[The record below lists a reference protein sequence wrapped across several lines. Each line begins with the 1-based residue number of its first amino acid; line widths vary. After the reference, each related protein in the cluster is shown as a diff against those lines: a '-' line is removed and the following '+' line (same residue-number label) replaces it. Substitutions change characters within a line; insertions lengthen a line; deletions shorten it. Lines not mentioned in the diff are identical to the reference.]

1 MKSSTSRVTFLTII
15 FFVLAGSVKAQVE
28 FTKTVLDSDFLVNSQ
43 PFDLKV
49 ADLNNDNEIDI
60 VVSSPDNLSGENSV
74 FVWYQN
80 DGNETFAKSV
90 IDTVIVGGGTF
101 DVGDIDS
108 DLDNDIILAASG
120 RISLYNNDG
129 NGNFGKST
137 IDMLTLPKVP
147 FIMDFDLDSD
157 SDVVFA
163 GHDGIFW
170 ENNDG
175 NLNFTRDTVDVVTI
189 FDLAL
194 FVADINDDS
203 DNDVVAHIHVD
214 SLDADMLV
222 WYQNDGDEN
231 FSRIAV
237 DTATQNIRSIVVD
250 DLDDD
255 SDKDIILVDLR
266 DNGDFI
272 QWYQNDGAE
281 NFIRITISEDFNRV
295 PRSLAIADIDSDGDK
310 DVLATGGNGAIG
322 EVVYYENDGSESFI
336 KRTIDHTSGNRQ
348 RLAVIDVDNDF
359 DLDLFVINNF
369 PFEVIYY
376 RNDGMATGISDDL
389 ILSVPREYDLRQ
401 NYPNPF
407 NPTTTIRYDLP
418 EATDIQ
424 LCIYNLLGQE
434 VRTLVKG
441 IQPPGEHTAV
451 WDGRNANGELVGSG
465 TYMYRLATKKFNKS
479 RNLLLL
485 R

>member
-1 MKSSTSRVTFLTII
+1 VN
-15 FFVLAGSVKAQVE
+15 
-28 FTKTVLDSDFLVNSQ
+28 FTKVVIDSNFSVNSQ
-43 PFDLKV
+43 PFDLQA
-49 ADLNNDNEIDI
+49 ADLDRDTEIDI
-60 VVSSPDNLSGENSV
+60 IVSSPDNQNGDNSV
-74 FVWYQN
+74 FLWYKN
-80 DGNETFAKSV
+80 DGDETFSKNT

-101 DVGDIDS
+101 DVADIDA

-120 RISLYNNDG
+120 QILFYDNDG
-129 NGNFGKST
+129 SSNFLKST

-147 FIMDFDLDSD
+147 FIMDFDRDSD

-175 NLNFTRDTVDVVTI
+175 NLNFTRDTIDVVTT

-194 FVADINDDS
+194 FVADINDDA

-231 FSRIAV
+231 FTRIAV

-255 SDKDIILVDLR
+255 GDKDIILIDLR

-281 NFIRITISEDFNRV
+281 NFIRMTISEDFNRV

-310 DVLATGGNGAIG
+310 DVLATGGNSTIG
-322 EVVYYENDGSESFI
+322 EVVY
-336 KRTIDHTSGNRQ
+336 
-348 RLAVIDVDNDF
+348 
-359 DLDLFVINNF
+359 
-369 PFEVIYY
+369 
-376 RNDGMATGISDDL
+376 
-389 ILSVPREYDLRQ
+389 
-401 NYPNPF
+401 
-407 NPTTTIRYDLP
+407 
-418 EATDIQ
+418 
-424 LCIYNLLGQE
+424 
-434 VRTLVKG
+434 
-441 IQPPGEHTAV
+441 
-451 WDGRNANGELVGSG
+451 
-465 TYMYRLATKKFNKS
+465 
-479 RNLLLL
+479 
-485 R
+485 